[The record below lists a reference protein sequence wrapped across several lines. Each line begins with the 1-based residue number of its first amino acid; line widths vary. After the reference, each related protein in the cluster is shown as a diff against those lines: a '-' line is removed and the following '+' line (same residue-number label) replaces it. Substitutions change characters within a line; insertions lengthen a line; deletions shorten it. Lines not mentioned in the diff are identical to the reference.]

1 MYGGRKRLLGL
12 ESLEGGYKVMQ
23 STADVARQVQRSKL
37 NEERKKEKDYWCKFR
52 EKLRNW
58 KVRKKEPNKK
68 CGIKLISNKKIR

>member
-1 MYGGRKRLLGL
+1 MGL

-37 NEERKKEKDYWCKFR
+37 NEGKKKEKDWCKFR
-52 EKLRNW
+52 EKLGNW

>member
-1 MYGGRKRLLGL
+1 MGL

-37 NEERKKEKDYWCKFR
+37 NEDRKKEKYYWCKFR